1 MQIYV
6 HWYMLNIVI
15 DSLVLVYFYKCYS
28 CIMYWNLVNVNFVTW
43 IFIFYHEM
51 CVQHSCACSRELKV
65 ITETCML
72 LFYYRILSDKC
83 LIAIKCICL
92 FLQNDVQCYNPTI
105 LLDVVW
111 VILHISSLVLFSE
124 ILFPSAAFS
133 SGHLFS
139 ENLFAPWQL
148 SAPGTFSRILSSTF
162 VGTIFSDVVLPSIG
176 HLFFFY
182 SSLTLLSIRNFLIFF
197 GQARA
202 F

>member
-1 MQIYV
+1 MV
-6 HWYMLNIVI
+6 LNIVI
-15 DSLVLVYFYKCYS
+15 DSLVLICLQMLFIVLCVEL
-28 CIMYWNLVNVNFVTW
+28 LVNVNFVTW
-43 IFIFYHEM
+43 IFLFVLINEVY
-51 CVQHSCACSRELKV
+51 VQHSCACSRELKV

-176 HLFFFY
+176 HLFF
-182 SSLTLLSIRNFLIFF
+182 LLLIFDSF
-197 GQARA
+197 
-202 F
+202 

>member
-1 MQIYV
+1 MSSSKK
-6 HWYMLNIVI
+6 MM
-15 DSLVLVYFYKCYS
+15 S
-28 CIMYWNLVNVNFVTW
+28 NV
-43 IFIFYHEM
+43 
-51 CVQHSCACSRELKV
+51 
-65 ITETCML
+65 
-72 LFYYRILSDKC
+72 
-83 LIAIKCICL
+83 
-92 FLQNDVQCYNPTI
+92 YNPTI

-124 ILFPSAAFS
+124 ILFPLAAFS

-182 SSLTLLSIRNFLIFF
+182 SSLTLLSIRNCLIFF
-197 GQARA
+197 WPSTCILNFVYGDGRARKPKKKYSKSENHLS
-202 F
+202 FN